1 MCLRGSQVVVVGGSS
16 GMGLATARAALA
28 AGAAVTIA
36 GRSAS
41 RLSQAKDSLGECRTV
56 VADVTNEGDMQRLF
70 GELDRV
76 DHVFVSAGRAAAGEL
91 LGTELGT
98 LRFDVDQRFWGLI
111 SVVRQAVPKMKGGSI
126 TCMSGLFGS
135 RPAAGAVVTSAMNAA
150 VEALAK
156 GLALELAPV
165 RVNAVA
171 PGLIDTPM
179 LADYREPGSEWASA
193 TLPVGRI
200 GTPDDVAQA
209 VLLLMTNGF
218 MTGEVLHVDGGGRHV

>member
-1 MCLRGSQVVVVGGSS
+1 M
-16 GMGLATARAALA
+16 TA
-28 AGAAVTIA
+28 
-36 GRSAS
+36 
-41 RLSQAKDSLGECRTV
+41 
-56 VADVTNEGDMQRLF
+56 
-70 GELDRV
+70 
-76 DHVFVSAGRAAAGEL
+76 
-91 LGTELGT
+91 
-98 LRFDVDQRFWGLI
+98 
-111 SVVRQAVPKMKGGSI
+111 GSI
-126 TCMSGLFGS
+126 TCMSGQFGS

-150 VEALAK
+150 VETLAK
-156 GLALELAPV
+156 GMALELAPV

-218 MTGEVLHVDGGGRHV
+218 MTGEVLHVDGGGRYV